1 MLLLTRRI
9 HEGIVMSG
17 GIRVSVTDVFV
28 DTLGRVG
35 VKLGIDAPRSVTI
48 NRDEVEEDIKRN
60 GPRRA
65 A

>member
-17 GIRVSVTDVFV
+17 GIHVSVLDVFV

-35 VKLGIDAPRSVTI
+35 VKLGIDAPRSITV
-48 NRDEVEEDIKRN
+48 NRDEIEEDIRKN